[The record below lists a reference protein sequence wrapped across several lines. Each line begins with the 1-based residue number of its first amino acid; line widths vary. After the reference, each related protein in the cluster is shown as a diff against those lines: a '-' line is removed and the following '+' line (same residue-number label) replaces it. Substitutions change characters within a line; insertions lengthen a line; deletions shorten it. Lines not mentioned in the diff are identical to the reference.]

1 MSTKPDTIAAQPASR
16 FRIGPSCSSFY
27 LHLNPNA
34 DLSEIAYFDLGC
46 LNHVTMIRIVTVRVG
61 R

>member
-16 FRIGPSCSSFY
+16 FSFY

-34 DLSEIAYFDLGC
+34 DLSEIGYLDPGW